1 MFIRVN
7 NKLVS
12 ATRDMIYN
20 YSKNNN
26 CFFLCMGKRLTVPEI
41 NTIFETNRI
50 VDIHFRLYGGGK
62 GSGHSSCNRHHG
74 QSKRELVFKTPGESD
89 YAVVTKVLG
98 NKRVETLCYIDGKVR
113 QCKIAGSCN
122 GWILKDDTVL
132 ISFRPFDDTTGDV
145 IHKYTQD
152 EVRLLTR
159 AGYIVSNESNKKDT
173 QNVSFVDIISFEKK
187 NNGNTN
193 NSDDDDEIVANPRRY
208 DMPPSD
214 SDSDSDNDIDKI

>member
-12 ATRDMIYN
+12 ATRDLLAN

-26 CFFLCMGKRLTVPEI
+26 CFFICMGKRLTFPDVASMIES
-41 NTIFETNRI
+41 NNI
-50 VDIHFRLYGGGK
+50 VDVHFRLYGGGK

-74 QSKRELVFKTPGESD
+74 QPKRELVFKTPGESD
-89 YAVVTKVLG
+89 YALVSKVLG
-98 NKRVETLCYIDGKVR
+98 NKRVETLCYTDGKVR

-132 ISFRPFDDTTGDV
+132 ISFRPFDENTGDV

-152 EVRLLTR
+152 EVRALTR
-159 AGYIVSNESNKKDT
+159 AGYITTNDVNKKEK
-173 QNVSFVDIISFEKK
+173 QNVVFVDSTLEKVVK
-187 NNGNTN
+187 Q
-193 NSDDDDEIVANPRRY
+193 DDTDEIILHQRSY

-214 SDSDSDNDIDKI
+214 SDSNSESDSEINAI

>member
-1 MFIRVN
+1 MFIRIN

-12 ATRDMIYN
+12 ATRDILSN
-20 YSKNNN
+20 YSKNND
-26 CFFLCMGKRLTVPEI
+26 CFFLCMGKRLTAPDVASMLES
-41 NTIFETNRI
+41 NNI

-89 YAVVTKVLG
+89 YAVVTKILG
-98 NKRVETLCYIDGKVR
+98 NKRVETLCYTDGKVR

-152 EVRLLTR
+152 ETRTLTR
-159 AGYIVSNESNKKDT
+159 GGYIVSTETNKKEIH
-173 QNVSFVDIISFEKK
+173 NVTFVDILLDKVVK
-187 NNGNTN
+187 NG
-193 NSDDDDEIVANPRRY
+193 DDDDEIIANPRRY

-214 SDSDSDNDIDKI
+214 SESDSDIDRI

>member
-7 NKLVS
+7 NILVS
-12 ATRDMIYN
+12 ATRDLLAN

-26 CFFLCMGKRLTVPEI
+26 CFFLYMGKRITDPDVSAMLES
-41 NTIFETNRI
+41 NNI

-89 YAVVTKVLG
+89 YALVSKILG
-98 NKRVETLCYIDGKVR
+98 NKRVETLCYTDGKVR

-132 ISFRPFDDTTGDV
+132 ISFRPFDDNTGDV

-152 EVRLLTR
+152 ETRILTR
-159 AGYIVSNESNKKDT
+159 AGYITTNDVNKKEK
-173 QNVSFVDIISFEKK
+173 QNVLFIDSSVEKVVNQDYADDIILHQRS
-187 NNGNTN
+187 
-193 NSDDDDEIVANPRRY
+193 Y
-208 DMPPSD
+208 DMPPTDSD
-214 SDSDSDNDIDKI
+214 SDSDSEINAI

>member
-1 MFIRVN
+1 MFIRIN

-12 ATRDMIYN
+12 ATRDLLAN

-26 CFFLCMGKRLTVPEI
+26 CFFLYMGKRIPAPDVASMLES
-41 NTIFETNRI
+41 NNI
-50 VDIHFRLYGGGK
+50 VDVHFRLYGGGK

-74 QSKRELVFKTPGESD
+74 QPKRELVFKTPGESD
-89 YAVVTKVLG
+89 YALVSKILG
-98 NKRVETLCYIDGKVR
+98 NKRVETLCYTDGKVR

-132 ISFRPFDDTTGDV
+132 ISFRPFDDNTGDV

-152 EVRLLTR
+152 ETRVLTR
-159 AGYIVSNESNKKDT
+159 AGYITSNEMNKKEK
-173 QNVSFVDIISFEKK
+173 QNVLFVDSSLEKIANHDDTDDII
-187 NNGNTN
+187 
-193 NSDDDDEIVANPRRY
+193 ANPRRY

-214 SDSDSDNDIDKI
+214 SESNSESDSEINAI

>member
-12 ATRDMIYN
+12 ATRDLLAN

-26 CFFLCMGKRLTVPEI
+26 FFFIYMGKRITAPDVYAMIES
-41 NTIFETNRI
+41 NNI
-50 VDIHFRLYGGGK
+50 VDIHFRLHGGGK

-89 YAVVTKVLG
+89 YALVSKILG
-98 NKRVETLCYIDGKVR
+98 NKRVETLCYTDGKVR

-132 ISFRPFDDTTGDV
+132 ISFRPFDDNTGDV

-152 EVRLLTR
+152 ETRILTR
-159 AGYIVSNESNKKDT
+159 AGYITTNDVNKKEK
-173 QNVSFVDIISFEKK
+173 QNVLFIDSSVEKVVNQDYADDIILHQRS
-187 NNGNTN
+187 
-193 NSDDDDEIVANPRRY
+193 Y
-208 DMPPSD
+208 DMPPTD
-214 SDSDSDNDIDKI
+214 SDSDSNSEINAI

>member
-1 MFIRVN
+1 MLIRVN

-12 ATRDMIYN
+12 ATRDMLSN

-26 CFFLCMGKRLTVPEI
+26 CFFLYMGKRLTAPDVVSMLES
-41 NTIFETNRI
+41 NHI

-62 GSGHSSCNRHHG
+62 GSGHSSCNRQHG
-74 QSKRELVFKTPGESD
+74 QPKRELVFKTPGESD
-89 YAVVTKVLG
+89 YALVSKVLG
-98 NKRVETLCYIDGKVR
+98 NKRVETLCYTDGKVR

-132 ISFRPFDDTTGDV
+132 ISFRPFDDNTGDV

-152 EVRLLTR
+152 ETRVLMR
-159 AGYIVSNESNKKDT
+159 AGYITTNETNKKET
-173 QNVSFVDIISFEKK
+173 NNVMFVDSSFEKI
-187 NNGNTN
+187 GNQ
-193 NSDDDDEIVANPRRY
+193 DDTDDIIANPRRY

-214 SDSDSDNDIDKI
+214 SDSNSDSDSEINAI

>member
-1 MFIRVN
+1 
-7 NKLVS
+7 
-12 ATRDMIYN
+12 
-20 YSKNNN
+20 
-26 CFFLCMGKRLTVPEI
+26 MGKILTVPDVTSMIES
-41 NTIFETNRI
+41 NNI

-74 QSKRELVFKTPGESD
+74 QAKRELVFKTPGESD
-89 YAVVTKVLG
+89 YALVSKVLG

-152 EVRLLTR
+152 EVRILTR
-159 AGYIVSNESNKKDT
+159 AGYIMSNETNMKEQ
-173 QNVSFVDIISFEKK
+173 QNISFVDSNLLKI
-187 NNGNTN
+187 NNTN
-193 NSDDDDEIVANPRRY
+193 NDDDDAADDEIISNPRRY

-214 SDSDSDNDIDKI
+214 SDSNSNSNSDSEINAI